1 MKMKLLPLFL
11 LFFFILLTQAQ
22 RRTTAKTSTE
32 PSTTRSSVS
41 RGRGRSRFVTSVEY
55 QNVRETS
62 STPESVPRKTV
73 TSRRRVVEN
82 VEQRFPSRSVSTPS
96 PTPSKPAITFTVN
109 SERRALAPTFGDT
122 VEKIFTVNESPIK
135 RTSKPAAVPQISAR
149 RTPKPLT
156 DYVERKNFK
165 STKNTYEV
173 QEVINEDFE
182 LVRRVKKPRVLIES
196 TNNQVSVP
204 LRSIDRKEFFRT
216 GSVSRR
222 NQENADSVLA
232 TKFPKRTK
240 DTQEG
245 VLNFPPRKLE
255 NLEPPKST
263 TSEAPVSEEPINN
276 ISNGNLLEEQP
287 LDTTL
292 VPVEF
297 ESSPDPLQAEEV
309 KEELTNVNLVS
320 STSKPIEEPRSSA
333 NRRNGLRKNT
343 NVIEQSTAAPRFRT
357 RGRSSPAAQAEQSS
371 RAPEFN
377 FQSVTPTATP
387 NRGFRRRLDTITE
400 PRKGPSVFSAETQFP
415 ESRSRTGRKID
426 LPTPEKLTLEIPTR
440 NRRRTTTPKINKE
453 SSMPTFPSRN
463 RFRSREM
470 PIIDEQKLEV
480 LPLFEVEPKLVNTRV
495 MNRAD
500 VVFQPKK
507 SKDKDELMTRK
518 INDIDARSRRR
529 GGLELIQASSTEI
542 KSTEIPARSRVAVSV
557 SVETRTE
564 SSVRRSIPNRRSEV
578 KESVVSEINEV
589 TSRKKVSRKKVN
601 SNSSNE
607 IKIKPLPV
615 YRGSKKSD
623 VVVKKG
629 SSEEVDESDNYPE
642 AFKAL
647 IKSKK
652 ESRPVPSSL
661 PLRASNVVT
670 SVPSFSTTF
679 HPSTFKEVT
688 DSDNEIKPKALPT
701 STSSRWNRSRSTT
714 TSSVKLSE
722 PLPPKR
728 FPSRTSPYTT
738 SEPISEKRFP
748 SRTTPSVSIST
759 TPIYRGTKL
768 RTLTPRTFSAPPKL
782 EKSVSFKPRSSVAEK
797 NIEIK
802 QFNRNRN
809 AKRAENPVLLSTK
822 VPKYTTTAKK
832 LDRGKY
838 RSEYSS
844 RGSTTTAP
852 KYIPTIPSVPYIPTI
867 PAITPVRTMVDT
879 SNQKDHDDGIH
890 VISIDEPVNA
900 LQSANLVK
908 GDFVSSTA
916 NSVSDIL
923 PLVNDGTTEKTV
935 SIIERIINSISARS
949 TTPPSSGTPFSSTAS
964 TTESPSAILKLSPK
978 KSRQTDL
985 TDSSK
990 TTESNDTVPFT
1001 TENPTTIIE
1010 KILSSLNAIQA
1021 TDITSAGQVGIDFNT
1036 LTSFTTTPVSSVT
1049 KSSTSRPLLA
1059 PSSTTI
1065 FPLSILDELS
1075 EENKQKETVRKLLD
1089 LLNGL
1094 VSPQQQE
1101 VVVTPKYVNNRTPG
1115 RGPFVST
1122 TFFPLS
1128 TASPELTTAPT
1139 VSSSTS
1145 TEQIS
1150 SNFILSEN
1158 TSPQIV
1164 SEIPNTTETTVTI
1177 STSTEVIPTV
1187 DSQSTTSLE
1196 ELASTESATSNT
1208 EIVNSSV
1215 NTIIEN
1221 IATNSDSPST
1231 IGTTTENFTPSI
1243 PAGTEFGTIPI
1254 DVSSFF
1260 TTFTTP
1266 SSFQRFEV
1274 SPGSVSVFSAND
1286 LSLNTVTLED
1296 IISTTVVN
1304 IAGRSNFDNAATTT
1318 SATTKEATKENTLEI
1333 TTVGITT
1340 EPSPQTSSDSMST
1353 STEIVNSS
1361 NSTSSITETVN
1372 STDPMSSS
1380 TETLSSSGP
1389 MSSSTES
1396 MSSGSMSNS
1405 TDALNSSGYMSSS
1418 TETVNNT
1425 QTNGTRSSKKLN
1437 FIQEPVQNRI
1447 DTSTPDYFIF
1457 AVLNNNTILRKRP
1470 KVEPNAPFY
1479 VIGVYPNNTVVKK
1492 FPNGTEVPM
1501 DMIIRVRGFDTR
1513 ENPPPLPEITSN
1525 QVTSDLGSSPENINI
1540 NTDDQNTIPSVDVK
1554 SNRVAAS
1561 TTQAT
1566 TSSTKAQTTITQS
1579 PITTTEAKSRTTLSE
1594 ISTTTPPITST
1605 STVTPSNTQ
1614 TTIMS
1619 KAEPTTIP
1627 STIPLETSN
1636 TSSLPFSTEQSSTT
1650 STSTLPS
1657 TTVLNSNT
1665 VTLPQDSINAST
1677 LDLESTKL
1685 TATES
1690 STNTLSTSDSST
1702 AEPDLVVVESITVLS
1717 TTMGSNSVPPTFP
1730 TLSEILNDKTLEAF
1744 NEIVSNSDQVN
1755 TNISNQTDNG
1765 RVSKV
1770 GTTIPISNEIVSTES
1785 SSTIK
1790 STMSTEQAISTTTNT
1805 VTSTTSTPEVTPL
1818 KSEETSTEDNAILS
1832 NKILDDTTLP
1842 AKPTPFSAIQK
1853 IGTTRKLTPT
1863 TITPIF
1869 ISTTPSVFPTFLTTF
1884 FPNLFPDEAT
1894 RKPKVST
1901 SSPGV
1906 IRISAAPSV
1915 TQTTFTERPVTTTQA
1930 VTTTRPTTTTTTTT
1944 TTTNAPTTTTRP
1956 PTTTKIVTTT
1966 TPATTITTPSTT
1978 PKPTTTTTIPTT
1990 PQPTTT
1996 TRMTTSPTRVTL
2008 GETVTVSTTG
2018 RTDAITD
2025 FNTIEVTTT
2034 AIKLK
2039 GLSSEQKNNL
2049 REIAQ
2054 LEKEQAALLQQLSFL
2069 TNLGLGQNRGPKSV
2083 ANDKTKNSNANPAS
2097 SLAERILALAVQRD
2111 KNSKSTSTVATT
2123 VTTSSTTKLPTSI
2136 QDQIAALETTK
2147 APTKATPVLE
2157 EVLKQYNLNGL
2168 NVAVTSP
2175 TSTVYG
2181 KSEDAILASLLKEQ
2195 GIVPS
2200 TPAVLAGVF
2209 DETTIRPRRPKAT
2222 TPQPGPIMR
2231 GLNWLLNTLAPT
2243 PAPATKR
2250 PTPKPVKPNKPPVEE
2265 ELLVNSPTHMTPIA
2279 TAAPSKI
2286 ANALSQEDIKKLINQ
2301 LEDIQKNPSKG
2312 TLDLSQIKSIQNL
2325 INLDGGVVV
2334 STNGEHGTTSRITT
2348 TQSTTPTVQTTQR
2361 QPKKMVT
2368 LPTEDPL
2375 SAISSSEDGF
2385 GFDSVESTTRT
2396 LRAPVG
2402 FNPVPGVDDGSP
2414 NPLVQSNLIT
2424 AAVNVT
2430 KAISNFL
2437 GTALQTV
2444 SQGAAASF
2452 QTLFGVS
2459 SVGTRVLGSASGG
2472 SSAG

>member
-1266 SSFQRFEV
+1266 SSFQRFE
-1274 SPGSVSVFSAND
+1274 
-1286 LSLNTVTLED
+1286 
-1296 IISTTVVN
+1296 
-1304 IAGRSNFDNAATTT
+1304 
-1318 SATTKEATKENTLEI
+1318 
-1333 TTVGITT
+1333 
-1340 EPSPQTSSDSMST
+1340 
-1353 STEIVNSS
+1353 
-1361 NSTSSITETVN
+1361 
-1372 STDPMSSS
+1372 
-1380 TETLSSSGP
+1380 
-1389 MSSSTES
+1389 
-1396 MSSGSMSNS
+1396 
-1405 TDALNSSGYMSSS
+1405 
-1418 TETVNNT
+1418 
-1425 QTNGTRSSKKLN
+1425 
-1437 FIQEPVQNRI
+1437 
-1447 DTSTPDYFIF
+1447 
-1457 AVLNNNTILRKRP
+1457 
-1470 KVEPNAPFY
+1470 
-1479 VIGVYPNNTVVKK
+1479 
-1492 FPNGTEVPM
+1492 
-1501 DMIIRVRGFDTR
+1501 
-1513 ENPPPLPEITSN
+1513 
-1525 QVTSDLGSSPENINI
+1525 
-1540 NTDDQNTIPSVDVK
+1540 DDQNTIPSVDVK

-1765 RVSKV
+1765 RVSKYIKVLNIQDLIKGRNSEARSRGKPISIKV

>member
-1021 TDITSAGQVGIDFNT
+1021 TDITSAGQ
-1036 LTSFTTTPVSSVT
+1036 
-1049 KSSTSRPLLA
+1049 
-1059 PSSTTI
+1059 
-1065 FPLSILDELS
+1065 
-1075 EENKQKETVRKLLD
+1075 
-1089 LLNGL
+1089 
-1094 VSPQQQE
+1094 
-1101 VVVTPKYVNNRTPG
+1101 
-1115 RGPFVST
+1115 
-1122 TFFPLS
+1122 
-1128 TASPELTTAPT
+1128 
-1139 VSSSTS
+1139 
-1145 TEQIS
+1145 
-1150 SNFILSEN
+1150 
-1158 TSPQIV
+1158 
-1164 SEIPNTTETTVTI
+1164 
-1177 STSTEVIPTV
+1177 
-1187 DSQSTTSLE
+1187 
-1196 ELASTESATSNT
+1196 
-1208 EIVNSSV
+1208 
-1215 NTIIEN
+1215 
-1221 IATNSDSPST
+1221 
-1231 IGTTTENFTPSI
+1231 
-1243 PAGTEFGTIPI
+1243 
-1254 DVSSFF
+1254 
-1260 TTFTTP
+1260 
-1266 SSFQRFEV
+1266 
-1274 SPGSVSVFSAND
+1274 
-1286 LSLNTVTLED
+1286 
-1296 IISTTVVN
+1296 
-1304 IAGRSNFDNAATTT
+1304 
-1318 SATTKEATKENTLEI
+1318 
-1333 TTVGITT
+1333 
-1340 EPSPQTSSDSMST
+1340 
-1353 STEIVNSS
+1353 
-1361 NSTSSITETVN
+1361 
-1372 STDPMSSS
+1372 
-1380 TETLSSSGP
+1380 
-1389 MSSSTES
+1389 
-1396 MSSGSMSNS
+1396 
-1405 TDALNSSGYMSSS
+1405 
-1418 TETVNNT
+1418 
-1425 QTNGTRSSKKLN
+1425 
-1437 FIQEPVQNRI
+1437 
-1447 DTSTPDYFIF
+1447 
-1457 AVLNNNTILRKRP
+1457 
-1470 KVEPNAPFY
+1470 
-1479 VIGVYPNNTVVKK
+1479 
-1492 FPNGTEVPM
+1492 
-1501 DMIIRVRGFDTR
+1501 
-1513 ENPPPLPEITSN
+1513 
-1525 QVTSDLGSSPENINI
+1525 
-1540 NTDDQNTIPSVDVK
+1540 DDQNTIPSVDVK

-1765 RVSKV
+1765 RVSKYIKVLNIQDLIKGRNSEARSRGKPISIKV